1 MPVRRSCA
9 PGTAR
14 ANEKAPVSVTG
25 DESPE
30 AWVARLIAPE
40 VRALSAYAVAESAG
54 LIKLDAMEN
63 PYPWPPELK
72 DEWLERLRGVD
83 VNRYPDPKATA
94 LKKRLRTVLAVP
106 ESADILLGNGSDELI
121 QLLILAIGGPGS
133 VVFAPDPSFAMYA
146 LVART
151 TGRRFVSVP
160 LDESDFSLRLEET
173 LESIREH
180 EPALVFIAYPN
191 NPTGNLFD
199 RRHVEAILDATPGVV
214 VVDEAYAPF
223 AGASF
228 FSELE
233 TRPNLLVLRTVSKL
247 GLAGLRLGLLAGAP
261 AWIDQLEKLRLPY
274 NLNVLTQV
282 SAELAL
288 SHYGLF
294 QNQTQKIV
302 RDRDHMF
309 ARLDAMDGIQVWPS
323 QANFLLIR
331 TKPGAGEATV
341 ARLRERGVLVKS
353 FHGASP
359 LLDDCVRVTVGRP
372 DENSAFL
379 TALED
384 IIAAEA
390 SE

>member
-1 MPVRRSCA
+1 MKNRQ
-9 PGTAR
+9 
-14 ANEKAPVSVTG
+14 ELVTG
-25 DESPE
+25 GESPDQCI
-30 AWVARLIAPE
+30 ARLITPE

-63 PYPWPPELK
+63 PYPWPAELK
-72 DEWLERLRGVD
+72 VEWLERLRGVD

-94 LKKRLRTVLAVP
+94 LSKRLRAVLAVP

-121 QLLILAIGGPGS
+121 QLLMLAIGGPGS

-146 LVART
+146 LLART

-160 LDESDFSLRLEET
+160 LDEADFSLRLEET
-173 LESIREH
+173 LETIREH

-199 RRHVEAILDATPGVV
+199 SRHVEAILDATPGVV

-223 AGASF
+223 AHASF
-228 FSELE
+228 FSQIQ

-247 GLAGLRLGLLAGAP
+247 GLAGLRLGVLAGAP
-261 AWIDQLEKLRLPY
+261 AWISQLDKLRLPY
-274 NLNVLTQV
+274 NLNILTQV
-282 SAELAL
+282 SADLAL

-294 QNQTQKIV
+294 QDQTQKII
-302 RDRDHMF
+302 RDRNDLH
-309 ARLDAMDGIQVWPS
+309 ARLGAMDGIQVWPS

-331 TKPGAGEATV
+331 TRPGTGNATV
-341 ARLRERGVLVKS
+341 ARLREGGVLVKS
-353 FHGASP
+353 LHGASP

-372 DENSAFL
+372 EENAAFL
-379 TALED
+379 KALEEV
-384 IIAAEA
+384 IVAEA

>member
-1 MPVRRSCA
+1 MA
-9 PGTAR
+9 
-14 ANEKAPVSVTG
+14 VTSG
-25 DESPE
+25 ESPDE
-30 AWVARLIAPE
+30 CIARLIAPE

-94 LKKRLRTVLAVP
+94 LKERLRAVLAVP
-106 ESADILLGNGSDELI
+106 ASAGIVLGNGSDELI

-160 LDESDFSLRLEET
+160 LDEADFSLRLEET
-173 LESIREH
+173 LEAIREH
-180 EPALVFIAYPN
+180 EPALTFIAYPN

-199 RRHVEAILDATPGVV
+199 TRHVEAILDATPGVV

-223 AGASF
+223 AGVSF
-228 FSELE
+228 FSQLE

-261 AWIDQLEKLRLPY
+261 AWTSQLDKLRLPY

-294 QNQTQKIV
+294 QEQARRIV
-302 RDRDHMF
+302 RDRDDLLT
-309 ARLDAMDGIQVWPS
+309 RLAGMQGIQVWPS
-323 QANFLLIR
+323 EANFLLFR
-331 TKPGAGEATV
+331 TCPGTGTETV
-341 ARLRERGVLVKS
+341 ARLREHGVLVKDL
-353 FHGASP
+353 HAASP
-359 LLDDCVRVTVGRP
+359 LLRDCVRVTVGRP
-372 DENSAFL
+372 EENAAFL
-379 TALED
+379 QTLEE

-390 SE
+390 SG

>member
-1 MPVRRSCA
+1 MKNRQQP
-9 PGTAR
+9 
-14 ANEKAPVSVTG
+14 VTG
-25 DESPE
+25 GESPDQCI
-30 AWVARLIAPE
+30 ARLIAPE

-63 PYPWPPELK
+63 PYPWPAELK
-72 DEWLERLRGVD
+72 VEWLERLRGVD

-94 LKKRLRTVLAVP
+94 LSKRLRAVLAVP

-146 LVART
+146 LLART

-160 LDESDFSLRLEET
+160 LDEADFSLRLEET
-173 LESIREH
+173 LETIREH

-199 RRHVEAILDATPGVV
+199 SRHVEAILDATPGVV

-228 FSELE
+228 FSALE

-261 AWIDQLEKLRLPY
+261 AWISQLDKLRLPY

-294 QNQTQKIV
+294 HDQTQKII
-302 RDRDHMF
+302 RDRDGLV
-309 ARLDAMDGIQVWPS
+309 ARLGAMDGVQVWPS

-331 TKPGAGEATV
+331 TKSGTGRATV
-341 ARLRERGVLVKS
+341 ERLRERGVLVKS
-353 FHGASP
+353 LHGASP

-372 DENSAFL
+372 EENAAFL
-379 TALED
+379 KALEEV
-384 IIAAEA
+384 IVAEA